1 MSAAPP
7 RPFRVLRAAV
17 VIDDAVC
24 AELHQTKAGSVSVGT
39 NYKSDLL
46 VYGKAAPERW
56 PLFQFVPK
64 EGAYYLNVPNGAR
77 GKVKVGGRT
86 MSIAKLQRRV
96 DPKAGH
102 VRLKLDPKARGKL
115 RIGEAMLMF
124 QLAKPK
130 PVPPKMPFPAVFRA
144 SVFAMVG
151 ALYIYS
157 QLASATILGP
167 FFAWAYFSEVPPDI
181 EPDERWVA
189 MVGNPDWKKKEKE
202 EEEDEAEKDD
212 LADEEEEEE
221 APDKKKPEPKKLAE
235 KPQKFS
241 KQAMKE
247 ARSVGVA
254 RVLGTYGGPGEG
266 TVFDVIQDTE
276 NNLGELFAQGMTT
289 TVLADG
295 GPIGEF
301 VPGGEGISLRGSA
314 VGTQGFETEGPGLDN
329 KVDKRERKVVGRT
342 KTSKTDIT
350 GGGDAKALRA
360 TIKHRTSA
368 LQHCY
373 NKALRTQPDLA
384 GKMTYT
390 IFISVMGTVTKV
402 VIEEDSLGSGA
413 VATCTKTKIRGWRFP
428 MNGADEGAEVTFSV
442 VFSGS

>member
-1 MSAAPP
+1 M
-7 RPFRVLRAAV
+7 AV

-24 AELHQTKAGSVSVGT
+24 AELHQTGPESVTVGSH
-39 NYKSDLL
+39 YKNDLL
-46 VYGKAAPERW
+46 VPGNAAPEQW
-56 PLFQFVPK
+56 QLFAFDKKTGV
-64 EGAYYLNVPNGAR
+64 YHLNVPTGAR
-77 GKVKVGGRT
+77 GKIKVGGRT
-86 MSIAKLQRRV
+86 MSVAKLQKRLG
-96 DPKAGH
+96 PKARH
-102 VRLKLDPKARGKL
+102 VRIPLDSKARGKL
-115 RIGEAMLMF
+115 RIGEALVMF
-124 QLAKPK
+124 QHAKPK
-130 PVPPKMPFPAVFRA
+130 PIPPKLPFPTIFKA
-144 SVFAMVG
+144 SAFAMVG
-151 ALYIYS
+151 ALFVYS
-157 QLASATILGP
+157 QLASASLLGS
-167 FFAWAYFSEVPPDI
+167 FFAWAYFSELPPEV
-181 EPDERWVA
+181 EPDERWMA
-189 MVGNPDWKKKEKE
+189 MVGAPKMKKKDEPEEEPE
-202 EEEDEAEKDD
+202 EEEENDD
-212 LADEEEEEE
+212 LADEEEEEAKPE
-221 APDKKKPEPKKLAE
+221 KKKEPKKLAE

-266 TVFDVIQDTE
+266 TVFDVIQGTE

-295 GPIGEF
+295 GPIGDF

-314 VGTQGFETEGPGLDN
+314 VGTQGFETGDGPALSN
-329 KVDKRERKVVGRT
+329 KKEKRERKVRGRT
-342 KTSKTDIT
+342 KTSKTDIS

-373 NKALRTQPDLA
+373 NKALRTQPNLA

-402 VIEEDSLGSGA
+402 VIEEDSLGSAG